1 MQIVKYLWL
10 IMVMFHSG
18 LHKKET
24 KFGLFTLEIGEA
36 VDLKHFYSSS
46 ACYLLHCKKVVAKPS
61 MLLLKEH
68 CFGI

>member
-1 MQIVKYLWL
+1 
-10 IMVMFHSG
+10 MFHSA
-18 LHKKET
+18 LHKIEN
-24 KFGLFTLEIGEA
+24 KFGLLTLEIGEA

-46 ACYLLHCKKVVAKPS
+46 ACYLLHCKKFVAKPS